1 MSRLTSLIRATGFGD
16 ANDGSPDMPT
26 RRIATLLAALVL
38 SFAAP
43 GLGQAQETKLA
54 VMVFRGGQNLPL
66 FVAQERGFLA
76 KLGLLVNVVYAP
88 SADELPRVLA
98 DGRVQIIHST
108 ADNAVKILDVDKL
121 DVALVIGGDN
131 AHNHIIAQQ
140 DIERL
145 EDLRGKTIVLDTS
158 TSGYAFVLYA
168 ILKRHGLAKGDYALK
183 TVGATPRRLEAL
195 LNDKSNK
202 AAVLNPPFSIQAV
215 KAGLKD
221 LGSTVSMMGPYQ
233 GPAGYTLRS
242 WASANDA
249 VLVKYLQAY
258 IAGVRWA
265 LDPANKAAAIEMLT
279 RRLEL
284 SPEIAAAV
292 YAVVTDKQEG
302 FAKDGRFDL
311 EGFKNVLRLRAEY
324 EGVAPAAPEKYLDLS
339 YYARALEGL

>member
-1 MSRLTSLIRATGFGD
+1 MGTPRTVA
-16 ANDGSPDMPT
+16 AV
-26 RRIATLLAALVL
+26 LAGLVL
-38 SFAAP
+38 SFATLGP
-43 GLGQAQETKLA
+43 GRAQETKLT

-66 FVAQERGFLA
+66 FAAQEQGFLA
-76 KLGLLVNVVYAP
+76 KRGLAVNVVFAP

-108 ADNAVKILDVDKL
+108 SDNAVKILDVDKL
-121 DVALVIGGDN
+121 DVALIVGGDN

-140 DIERL
+140 DIGRL
-145 EDLRGKTIVLDTS
+145 EDLRGQTIVLDTS

-168 ILKRHGLAKGDYALK
+168 ILKRHGLAKGDYVLK

-221 LGSTVSMMGPYQ
+221 MGSTVSMMGPYQ

-242 WASANDA
+242 WAKANEDT
-249 VLVKYLQAY
+249 LVKYLQAY
-258 IAGVRWA
+258 IEGVRWT
-265 LDPANKAAAIEMLT
+265 LDPANKVAATQLLG

-284 SPEIAAAV
+284 SPDIAAAV
-292 YAVVTDKQEG
+292 YDVVTDKEEG

-339 YYARALEGL
+339 YYQRALNGLQK

>member
-1 MSRLTSLIRATGFGD
+1 MSMPRVATFLVSLVMSFG
-16 ANDGSPDMPT
+16 AH
-26 RRIATLLAALVL
+26 ALAH
-38 SFAAP
+38 
-43 GLGQAQETKLA
+43 AQETKLT

-66 FVAQERGFLA
+66 FAAQEQGFLA
-76 KLGLLVNVVYAP
+76 KRGLAVNVIFAP
-88 SADELPRVLA
+88 SADELPRVLG

-108 ADNAVKILDVDKL
+108 SDNVVKILDVDKL
-121 DVALVIGGDN
+121 DVALIVGGDN

-140 DIERL
+140 DIGKL
-145 EDLRGKTIVLDTS
+145 EDLRGQTVLLDTA
-158 TSGYAFVLYA
+158 TSGYAFVLFA
-168 ILKRHGLAKGDYALK
+168 ILKRHGLNKGDYVLK

-202 AAVLNPPFSIQAV
+202 AAVRNPPFSIQAV

-221 LGSTVSMMGPYQ
+221 MGSTVSMMGAYQ

-242 WASANDA
+242 WAKANEGT
-249 VLVKYLQAY
+249 LVKYLQAY
-258 IAGVRWA
+258 IEGVRWV
-265 LDPANKAAAIEMLT
+265 LDPANKAAATRMLA

-284 SPEIAAAV
+284 SPDVAAAV
-292 YAVVTDKQEG
+292 YDVITDKDEG

-339 YYARALEGL
+339 YYQRALK

>member
-1 MSRLTSLIRATGFGD
+1 
-16 ANDGSPDMPT
+16 
-26 RRIATLLAALVL
+26 
-38 SFAAP
+38 
-43 GLGQAQETKLA
+43 
-54 VMVFRGGQNLPL
+54 
-66 FVAQERGFLA
+66 
-76 KLGLLVNVVYAP
+76 
-88 SADELPRVLA
+88 LPRVLA

-168 ILKRHGLAKGDYALK
+168 ILKRHGLDKGDYSLK

-284 SPEIAAAV
+284 SPDIAAAV

-339 YYARALEGL
+339 YYARALKGL

>member
-1 MSRLTSLIRATGFGD
+1 MNR
-16 ANDGSPDMPT
+16 PT
-26 RRIATLLAALVL
+26 RPLAIFLAALVL
-38 SFAAP
+38 SVAAH
-43 GLGQAQETKLA
+43 GVGRAQETKLT

-66 FVAQERGFLA
+66 FAAQEQGFLA
-76 KLGLLVNVVYAP
+76 KRGIAVNVLFAP

-108 ADNAVKILDVDKL
+108 SDNVVKILEIDKL
-121 DVALVIGGDN
+121 DVALIVGGDN
-131 AHNHIIAQQ
+131 AHNHIIVQQ
-140 DIERL
+140 DIGKL
-145 EDLRGKTIVLDTS
+145 EDLRGQTIALDTS

-168 ILKRHGLAKGDYALK
+168 ILKRHGLNKGDYVLK
-183 TVGATPRRLEAL
+183 TVGATPRRLEAM
-195 LNDKSNK
+195 LNDKNNK

-242 WASANDA
+242 WAKANEET
-249 VLVKYLQAY
+249 LVKYLEAY
-258 IAGVRWA
+258 IEGVRWV
-265 LDPANKAAAIEMLT
+265 LDPANKAAATQMLG

-284 SPEIAAAV
+284 SPDIAAAV
-292 YAVVTDKQEG
+292 YDVVTDKQEG

-311 EGFKNVLRLRAEY
+311 EGFKNVLQLRAEY

-339 YYARALEGL
+339 YYQRALK

>member
-1 MSRLTSLIRATGFGD
+1 MNR
-16 ANDGSPDMPT
+16 PT
-26 RRIATLLAALVL
+26 RPLAIFLAALVL
-38 SFAAP
+38 SVAAH
-43 GLGQAQETKLA
+43 GVGRAQETKLT

-66 FVAQERGFLA
+66 FAAQEQGFLA
-76 KLGLLVNVVYAP
+76 KRGIAVNVLFAP

-108 ADNAVKILDVDKL
+108 SDNVVKILEIDKL
-121 DVALVIGGDN
+121 DVALIVGGDN

-140 DIERL
+140 DIARL
-145 EDLRGKTIVLDTS
+145 EDLRGQTIVLDTS

-168 ILKRHGLAKGDYALK
+168 ILKRHGLNKGDYVLK
-183 TVGATPRRLEAL
+183 TVGATPRRLEAM

-221 LGSTVSMMGPYQ
+221 MGSTVSMMGPYQ

-242 WASANDA
+242 WAKANEDT
-249 VLVKYLQAY
+249 LVKYLQAY
-258 IAGVRWA
+258 IEGVRWA
-265 LDPANKAAAIEMLT
+265 LDPANKAAATQLLG

-284 SPEIAAAV
+284 SPDIAAAV
-292 YAVVTDKQEG
+292 YDVVTDKQEG

-311 EGFKNVLRLRAEY
+311 EGFKNVLQLRAEY

-339 YYARALEGL
+339 YYQRALK

>member
-1 MSRLTSLIRATGFGD
+1 MTARCAYRSAAFFMRMTG
-16 ANDGSPDMPT
+16 AHDMPT
-26 RRIATLLAALVL
+26 RRIATFLAALVL

-43 GLGQAQETKLA
+43 GRGHAQETKLA

-66 FVAQERGFLA
+66 FVAQEKGFLA
-76 KLGLLVNVVYAP
+76 KRGLLVNVVYAP

-131 AHNHIIAQQ
+131 AHNHVIAQQ

-168 ILKRHGLAKGDYALK
+168 ILKRHGLDKGDYALK

-221 LGSTVSMMGPYQ
+221 VGSTVSMMGPYQ

-242 WASANDA
+242 WATANDA

-265 LDPANKAAAIEMLT
+265 LDPANKAAAIELLA

-284 SPEIAAAV
+284 SPDIAAAV
-292 YAVVTDKQEG
+292 YDVVTDKQEG
-302 FAKDGRFDL
+302 FAKDGRFDH
-311 EGFKNVLRLRAEY
+311 EGFKNVLQLRAEY

-339 YYARALEGL
+339 YYERALKGL